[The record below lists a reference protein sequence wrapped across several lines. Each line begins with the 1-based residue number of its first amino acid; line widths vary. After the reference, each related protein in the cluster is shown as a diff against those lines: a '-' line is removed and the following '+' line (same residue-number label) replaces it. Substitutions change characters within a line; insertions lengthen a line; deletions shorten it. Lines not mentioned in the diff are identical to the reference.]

1 MRRRWMG
8 AMVLT
13 LLGANGL
20 FAQDT
25 PPANAGPFQAKPE
38 AKGKKAVPSR
48 GGESDQDKPA
58 FPLEEPAKGGN
69 PMFTLAQFRKPK
81 PPMAEPPAGE
91 KAPATVPAKDE
102 LKNHAMMGLG
112 FNTHHGIHMNVEV
125 RRRCPS
131 DLQHDPS
138 QSLFPDSRPF
148 PRIREKGHFHSD
160 STQSGPLAGPVPTH
174 VPVHLQRRG
183 PNRPE
188 PNPVPG
194 TGRGGKDWTLKCV
207 GTIDETHPPRLNRGF
222 FVLGARF
229 RAPEV
234 SAAFQD
240 PPFRT

>member
-125 RRRCPS
+125 RKEDVRRTCTMILPNLFFQIPARS
-131 DLQHDPS
+131 PESEKKDISTPIPPNQARLPVRFLPMSQFISSVEDRIDLS
-138 QSLFPDSRPF
+138 QTQYLGLVEV
-148 PRIREKGHFHSD
+148 EKI
-160 STQSGPLAGPVPTH
+160 
-174 VPVHLQRRG
+174 
-183 PNRPE
+183 
-188 PNPVPG
+188 
-194 TGRGGKDWTLKCV
+194 GR
-207 GTIDETHPPRLNRGF
+207 
-222 FVLGARF
+222 
-229 RAPEV
+229 
-234 SAAFQD
+234 
-240 PPFRT
+240 